1 MGAMTKRLSVLLIP
15 AALLLTGC
23 GTTRIG
29 RVLADPSRY
38 TNRNVTVEGRVTNSI
53 GAFVAGVYEVEDES
67 GKIYVLSSR
76 GVPTKGARVKV
87 EGTVTP
93 GVNVM
98 GRSFG
103 TTIRERN
110 HKVRF

>member
-1 MGAMTKRLSVLLIP
+1 MMKRISLLIVP

-23 GTTRIG
+23 GSTRIG
-29 RVLADPSRY
+29 RIIADPARY
-38 TNRNVTVEGRVTNSI
+38 QNRNVTVEGRVTNVV
-53 GAFVAGVYEVEDES
+53 GAFVAGVYEVQDES

-76 GVPTKGARVKV
+76 GVPSKGARVQVK
-87 EGTVTP
+87 GNVTP
-93 GVNVM
+93 GINVL

-103 TTIRERN
+103 TTIRESD